1 MRARW
6 HAGLGALALL
16 AISLSATAQTGTII
30 IEKLTLPASPASF
43 GFTENITP
51 GTFSLSHGG
60 TRQFSGVTPGAYT
73 VTEDDP
79 SSSGFTLAGIVCNN
93 PTSFWDVDAREAT
106 IIVAANETVQCTFRN
121 LETSATDSLFVFHLS
136 GDQVVPPVATV
147 ERGGCMGRFNAAGST
162 LAIVCTHDVS
172 LPAAMAIRRGAPG
185 ANGAVAFDLGNPASP
200 VITAWSGMTP
210 ADVADLLAG
219 NLHIDVGTAG
229 RPAGAIRGQVLP
241 RTVDTVAF
249 TAGAGQVVPPDSG
262 SATASCTADLGTDAT
277 ALAIN
282 CTHDLASPND
292 AHVHQAPF
300 GSNGPIVFT
309 FPSPDSPLAA
319 NMPMTPRLV
328 ADFAA
333 TFLYLDI
340 HTAAGRIRGQIG
352 QPSFFAD
359 LAIEKTGPATIV
371 AGNAIAYAITVTNNG
386 PSAAQS
392 VTLTDTLPAG
402 TTFVSG
408 TQTSGPAFT
417 CTNPAAGAGGVV
429 SCTIATLGPGELATF
444 TLVFNVNASVAGGS
458 TLTNTASVSSSTN
471 EPAPAD
477 NSQSTSATVGA
488 APVTSFSGPS
498 ATGTG
503 TITASFAGGGASCT
517 YTVSRFIGPPPGAPP
532 IPPTAPAPGLLFPHG
547 LFDFTASACAAGS
560 TLAFTITYPAA
571 LPPRTQYWK
580 YGPTATDPTPH
591 WYVLPATI
599 AGNTVTFSITDGGLG
614 DDDLAANGTIVDQGG
629 PGVPPGPGEPRQVP
643 TLSEWAMILMGLL
656 LGTLGMNALRR
667 R

>member
-1 MRARW
+1 
-6 HAGLGALALL
+6 
-16 AISLSATAQTGTII
+16 
-30 IEKLTLPASPASF
+30 
-43 GFTENITP
+43 
-51 GTFSLSHGG
+51 
-60 TRQFSGVTPGAYT
+60 
-73 VTEDDP
+73 
-79 SSSGFTLAGIVCNN
+79 
-93 PTSFWDVDAREAT
+93 
-106 IIVAANETVQCTFRN
+106 
-121 LETSATDSLFVFHLS
+121 
-136 GDQVVPPVATV
+136 
-147 ERGGCMGRFNAAGST
+147 
-162 LAIVCTHDVS
+162 
-172 LPAAMAIRRGAPG
+172 
-185 ANGAVAFDLGNPASP
+185 
-200 VITAWSGMTP
+200 
-210 ADVADLLAG
+210 
-219 NLHIDVGTAG
+219 
-229 RPAGAIRGQVLP
+229 
-241 RTVDTVAF
+241 
-249 TAGAGQVVPPDSG
+249 
-262 SATASCTADLGTDAT
+262 
-277 ALAIN
+277 
-282 CTHDLASPND
+282 
-292 AHVHQAPF
+292 
-300 GSNGPIVFT
+300 
-309 FPSPDSPLAA
+309 
-319 NMPMTPRLV
+319 MPMTPRLV

-340 HTAAGRIRGQIG
+340 HAAAGRIRGQIG

-488 APVTSFSGPS
+488 APVTSFFRPERHRHGNDHRLVRRGWSELHIHGEPVHRAASRRATHS
-498 ATGTG
+498 AHRARARPAVPARPVRLHGERLRRG
-503 TITASFAGGGASCT
+503 QHA
-517 YTVSRFIGPPPGAPP
+517 RLHDHLPGSAAATHAILEIRPDRDR
-532 IPPTAPAPGLLFPHG
+532 PH
-547 LFDFTASACAAGS
+547 A
-560 TLAFTITYPAA
+560 
-571 LPPRTQYWK
+571 
-580 YGPTATDPTPH
+580 H